1 MRKITLFFAALLIS
15 MTAFAVNITD
25 GTKLYLKP
33 NANWN
38 ADGARFAAYFF
49 GGDGELWVS
58 MTDTDN
64 DGVYEVTCS
73 GTRGNVIFCRMNG
86 GNSTNGWNNKW
97 NQTADLT
104 WDGTKNQYNVPD
116 GAWDGSNNDYW
127 VEVGNNT
134 EVEVP
139 TTWTIAG
146 TIPCLGAE
154 WATDKTENDLVEGEN
169 GVWTKTYTG
178 VTLEA
183 GTYEYKVTKN
193 HMWGEAYPNDNA
205 KLVIAADGKYDVTFT
220 FDANAKTV
228 NATAEKLCVKA
239 SWSFD
244 GGITAAES
252 GNLVLDKFTNVI
264 VAFSGIDSVG
274 REVTSVA
281 GQGSSTNIL
290 FYEVLADGS
299 LTPVEGNGL
308 MYPKSSGKTVTY
320 SLQAKNYKAVE
331 TGTYNYLKQG
341 NYRIV
346 LDGDAGVAGT
356 GDILFKPNRSGLPRV
371 YNEEV
376 FTFDFK
382 IENDY
387 VARYAQ
393 SANFEATPAYDR
405 FAAPTLLESLSE
417 IIVKFTDYES
427 ITVNATYGDNQTYIP
442 CVVSENG
449 ANVEKAQVKW
459 EAVEGTPNALRLY
472 IDEAVTAMGT
482 YGITIPE
489 GLVTFKKTA
498 AEEAYNEAIALSYT
512 VAQKNI
518 TEGLKLYYDFSA
530 VEAWK
535 TLPYAGAVLADG
547 STETIVDLV
556 NISEGLWELT
566 VPAGAYFHVTVNLGN
581 SSTELVG
588 SATTL
593 FYDGTNNLY
602 TLKADAP
609 YVQWGMAELGDFT
622 LSVYPTEPEV
632 VATIVG
638 GTKLY
643 LKSDLGVSSSSA
655 YGYNVVFGEFE
666 VPSSGGS
673 GGSVRP
679 MQQAGSLGGTTTIPG
694 TAMTK
699 VYTKEGK
706 YDIWEVVAPEGTA
719 DSIFNIVVSRKGT
732 MISGYITPLKYD
744 GEHNMFMLPENFAFD
759 LRTPIADETAGEWG
773 IYVEGEYSDPD
784 PIVGTWN
791 IEEGAV
797 LESFESATIT
807 FTGVESAAAKS
818 SYTNYFFYKVAED
831 GTETLVPSMCSD
843 GYMDA
848 AAEGASV
855 TFSIDVEGC
864 YLDMPQYG
872 AYFALTSGDY
882 RIKVPAGAIKF
893 NGDATNL
900 NTEAYVLNFTLN
912 VPAAAEPV
920 EAVYTVDPENNS
932 TVAEIREIVLTFTEY
947 ETITVAEPDLMMG
960 SNIPTVSMGYEG
972 MFMPSGMFMM
982 FAAGETANTLKLYV
996 DPQYAGGME
1005 AFTTEGEY
1013 KIVIPEG
1020 VVTFGEAGLNKT
1032 IELNY
1037 TVEAAKPEPVI
1048 TEMETK
1054 NAYAYDVVVEANDEL
1069 TKATVSYRLNAP
1081 AVAVK
1086 VQATVNGEV
1095 VREVEGTTVCRYA
1108 DGVADNLNTVEVSLE
1123 GLGGNVVFQVAV
1135 EGTLVETP
1143 TEITKAYRFY
1153 HPQGVDVDV
1162 NPESEFFGRVYATE
1176 NMPVASDGTTY
1187 ISDINGNGV
1196 SQGLYVF
1203 DATLAPITNAEGKYG
1218 FTGGITFTEK
1228 LPNDVRA
1235 YEPRKVRLSEDGR
1248 LFITRQTAGV
1258 SPLVEVNPADLNA
1271 NFTEVFT
1278 DFVYDAT
1285 TYHLNNAEGAF
1296 IAAPNVGFDVKGSG
1310 EDLTIAMLSC
1320 NLSGFGYGTTGFH
1333 TDEYNLGEATT
1344 WSTVPTN
1351 RITALDGY
1359 SINYAGLSIEY
1370 DNEGGIWYCQY
1381 RGTPKDSEPALVH
1394 VNAQGVEDYKNTTL
1408 VARQSGIRLNADGT
1422 LLAVAGNGGKKCT
1435 VFEVGKDAEG
1445 KPTLTVKYEF
1455 DTNIGNNLN
1464 DIAWDY
1470 ANNLYIV
1477 GNSGEWLK
1485 VFALPRESAVV
1496 TTPAAARY
1504 TVELPLPM
1512 EVEFANIAAIYE
1524 KGMWDMAYYESYD
1537 NNNVKAI
1544 LKSQPTVVEKVVSA
1558 GYMGSINNYYLND
1571 GTGVILLQAEG
1582 DIVNPITDENWE
1594 VIGWDTIPGLNLE
1607 VGKKLPADFTAT
1619 IDFKCVVDDETYLP
1633 TGEVY
1638 GAPVLTFMPK
1648 VLSVE
1653 VDAEGWETLIT
1664 EPNDEFIARCEDSD
1678 FVEDTVTVTVEELLA
1693 NRINYA
1699 GKVVSVNA
1707 EANYYAE
1714 QMMDYFSGT
1723 TVTTAYM
1730 YWDAEESFDVEVYD
1744 GVTYV
1749 SPKYTEDWNNYAG
1762 KVFNVQ
1768 AENLPE
1774 AAFDANATI
1783 SVAVARFDWN
1793 SIAVGQTFLAKE
1805 YEVKTAG
1812 EGPEVD
1818 VENSEL
1824 VVNVYSN
1831 NGSVYVET
1839 EAGVMIEVY
1848 TVNGL
1853 RVYAGVSTTN
1863 TTVINGLN
1871 TNIAIIRVNGVAYKV
1886 FVK

>member
-38 ADGARFAAYFF
+38 ADGARFAASFF

-86 GNSTNGWNNKW
+86 GNSTNGWGNKW

-116 GAWDGSNNDYW
+116 GAWDNSGNDYW
-127 VEVGNNT
+127 VEFGNNT
-134 EVEVP
+134 EIEVP

-146 TIPCLGAE
+146 NVPCLGAE
-154 WATDKTENDLVEGEN
+154 WATDKTENDLVEGTD
-169 GVWTKTYTG
+169 GVWSKTYAG

-183 GTYEYKVTKN
+183 GTYEYKIAKN

-244 GGITAAES
+244 GGRTAAES

-331 TGTYNYLKQG
+331 TGTYNYMKQG

-356 GDILFKPNRSGLPRV
+356 GDILFKPNRSGLPKV

-393 SANFEATPAYDR
+393 SANFEVTPAYDR
-405 FAAPTLLESLSE
+405 YAPPTLLESLSE

-427 ITVNATYGDNQTYIP
+427 ITVNATYGDNKTYIP

-632 VATIVG
+632 
-638 GTKLY
+638 
-643 LKSDLGVSSSSA
+643 
-655 YGYNVVFGEFE
+655 
-666 VPSSGGS
+666 
-673 GGSVRP
+673 
-679 MQQAGSLGGTTTIPG
+679 
-694 TAMTK
+694 
-699 VYTKEGK
+699 
-706 YDIWEVVAPEGTA
+706 
-719 DSIFNIVVSRKGT
+719 
-732 MISGYITPLKYD
+732 
-744 GEHNMFMLPENFAFD
+744 
-759 LRTPIADETAGEWG
+759 
-773 IYVEGEYSDPD
+773 D

-848 AAEGASV
+848 AAEGTSV

-972 MFMPSGMFMM
+972 MFMPSGMYMM

-1037 TVEAAKPEPVI
+1037 TV
-1048 TEMETK
+1048 
-1054 NAYAYDVVVEANDEL
+1054 
-1069 TKATVSYRLNAP
+1069 KAP
-1081 AVAVK
+1081 
-1086 VQATVNGEV
+1086 
-1095 VREVEGTTVCRYA
+1095 
-1108 DGVADNLNTVEVSLE
+1108 
-1123 GLGGNVVFQVAV
+1123 
-1135 EGTLVETP
+1135 
-1143 TEITKAYRFY
+1143 
-1153 HPQGVDVDV
+1153 
-1162 NPESEFFGRVYATE
+1162 
-1176 NMPVASDGTTY
+1176 
-1187 ISDINGNGV
+1187 
-1196 SQGLYVF
+1196 
-1203 DATLAPITNAEGKYG
+1203 LA
-1218 FTGGITFTEK
+1218 
-1228 LPNDVRA
+1228 
-1235 YEPRKVRLSEDGR
+1235 
-1248 LFITRQTAGV
+1248 
-1258 SPLVEVNPADLNA
+1258 
-1271 NFTEVFT
+1271 
-1278 DFVYDAT
+1278 
-1285 TYHLNNAEGAF
+1285 
-1296 IAAPNVGFDVKGSG
+1296 
-1310 EDLTIAMLSC
+1310 
-1320 NLSGFGYGTTGFH
+1320 
-1333 TDEYNLGEATT
+1333 
-1344 WSTVPTN
+1344 
-1351 RITALDGY
+1351 
-1359 SINYAGLSIEY
+1359 
-1370 DNEGGIWYCQY
+1370 
-1381 RGTPKDSEPALVH
+1381 
-1394 VNAQGVEDYKNTTL
+1394 
-1408 VARQSGIRLNADGT
+1408 
-1422 LLAVAGNGGKKCT
+1422 
-1435 VFEVGKDAEG
+1435 
-1445 KPTLTVKYEF
+1445 
-1455 DTNIGNNLN
+1455 
-1464 DIAWDY
+1464 
-1470 ANNLYIV
+1470 
-1477 GNSGEWLK
+1477 
-1485 VFALPRESAVV
+1485 
-1496 TTPAAARY
+1496 
-1504 TVELPLPM
+1504 M

-1524 KGMWDMAYYESYD
+1524 MGMWDMEYYESYSQ
-1537 NNNVKAI
+1537 NEVKAI

-1783 SVAVARFDWN
+1783 NVAVARFDWN
-1793 SIAVGQTFLAKE
+1793 SIAMGQTFLAKE

>member
-49 GGDGELWVS
+49 NGDGELWVS

-86 GNSTNGWNNKW
+86 GNSTNGWGNKW

-116 GAWDGSNNDYW
+116 GAWDNSGNDYW
-127 VEVGNNT
+127 VEFGNNT
-134 EVEVP
+134 EIEVP

-146 TIPCLGAE
+146 NVPCLGAE
-154 WATDKTENDLVEGEN
+154 WATEKTENDLVEGEN
-169 GVWTKTYTG
+169 GVWTKTYAG

-183 GTYEYKVTKN
+183 GTYEYKIAKN
-193 HMWGEAYPNDNA
+193 HMWGEAYPSQNA
-205 KLVIAADGKYDVTFT
+205 TLEIAADGKYDVTFT

-244 GGITAAES
+244 GITVAES
-252 GNLVLDKFTNVI
+252 GNLVLEKFTNVI

-274 REVTSVA
+274 REVTKVYH
-281 GQGSSTNIL
+281 QGSSTNIL

-299 LTPVEGNGL
+299 LIPVEGNGL
-308 MYPKSSGKTVTY
+308 MYAKSSNKTITY

-331 TGTYNYLKQG
+331 EGTYNYLKQG

-346 LDGDAGVAGT
+346 IDGDAGVAGT
-356 GDILFKPNRSGLPRV
+356 GDILFQPNRTGLPKV

-382 IENDY
+382 IVNDY

-393 SANFEATPAYDR
+393 SANFEATPAYER
-405 FAAPTLLESLSE
+405 YAAPTLLESLSE

-472 IDEAVTAMGT
+472 IDEAVTATGT

-530 VEAWK
+530 VESLKAL
-535 TLPYAGAVLADG
+535 TYANAVLNNGEQEVTVELA
-547 STETIVDLV
+547 

-566 VPAGAYFHVTVNLGN
+566 VPAGTYFHATINLG
-581 SSTELVG
+581 T
-588 SATTL
+588 SAGGL
-593 FYDGTNNLY
+593 SFGAAFLYYDGTNNLY

-632 VATIVG
+632 VPTIVG

-673 GGSVRP
+673 GGGVRP

-759 LRTPIADETAGEWG
+759 LRTPVADETAGEWG

-848 AAEGASV
+848 AAEGTSV

-864 YLDMPQYG
+864 YFDMPQYG

-947 ETITVAEPDLMMG
+947 ETITVAEPDLMTG

-996 DPQYAGGME
+996 DPRYAGGME

-1037 TVEAAKPEPVI
+1037 TVEAP
-1048 TEMETK
+1048 
-1054 NAYAYDVVVEANDEL
+1054 
-1069 TKATVSYRLNAP
+1069 
-1081 AVAVK
+1081 
-1086 VQATVNGEV
+1086 
-1095 VREVEGTTVCRYA
+1095 
-1108 DGVADNLNTVEVSLE
+1108 
-1123 GLGGNVVFQVAV
+1123 
-1135 EGTLVETP
+1135 
-1143 TEITKAYRFY
+1143 
-1153 HPQGVDVDV
+1153 
-1162 NPESEFFGRVYATE
+1162 
-1176 NMPVASDGTTY
+1176 
-1187 ISDINGNGV
+1187 
-1196 SQGLYVF
+1196 
-1203 DATLAPITNAEGKYG
+1203 LA
-1218 FTGGITFTEK
+1218 
-1228 LPNDVRA
+1228 
-1235 YEPRKVRLSEDGR
+1235 
-1248 LFITRQTAGV
+1248 
-1258 SPLVEVNPADLNA
+1258 
-1271 NFTEVFT
+1271 
-1278 DFVYDAT
+1278 
-1285 TYHLNNAEGAF
+1285 
-1296 IAAPNVGFDVKGSG
+1296 
-1310 EDLTIAMLSC
+1310 
-1320 NLSGFGYGTTGFH
+1320 
-1333 TDEYNLGEATT
+1333 
-1344 WSTVPTN
+1344 
-1351 RITALDGY
+1351 
-1359 SINYAGLSIEY
+1359 
-1370 DNEGGIWYCQY
+1370 
-1381 RGTPKDSEPALVH
+1381 
-1394 VNAQGVEDYKNTTL
+1394 
-1408 VARQSGIRLNADGT
+1408 
-1422 LLAVAGNGGKKCT
+1422 
-1435 VFEVGKDAEG
+1435 
-1445 KPTLTVKYEF
+1445 
-1455 DTNIGNNLN
+1455 
-1464 DIAWDY
+1464 
-1470 ANNLYIV
+1470 
-1477 GNSGEWLK
+1477 
-1485 VFALPRESAVV
+1485 
-1496 TTPAAARY
+1496 
-1504 TVELPLPM
+1504 M

-1524 KGMWDMAYYESYD
+1524 MGMWDMSYYESYED
-1537 NNNVKAI
+1537 GSVKAI
-1544 LKSQPTVVEKVVSA
+1544 LKSQPTVVDKVVSV
-1558 GYMGSINNYYLND
+1558 GRMGGASNNYYLND
-1571 GTGVILLQAEG
+1571 GTGVIVLQAPATSEIYG
-1582 DIVNPITDENWE
+1582 E
-1594 VIGWDTIPGLNLE
+1594 VIEGLEIE
-1607 VGKKLPADFTAT
+1607 VGQKLPADFTAT
-1619 IDFKCVVDDETYLP
+1619 IDFKCVVDEETWLP

-1638 GAPVLTFMPK
+1638 GAPVMSFVSK
-1648 VLSVE
+1648 VIG
-1653 VDAEGWETLIT
+1653 VDEEGWIIE
-1664 EPNDEFIARCEDSD
+1664 EPYADFVARCEASD
-1678 FVEDTVTVTVEELLA
+1678 FVEEAVVANIDDVFA
-1693 NRINYA
+1693 NRMNYA
-1699 GKVVSVNA
+1699 GKLLTLNA
-1707 EANYYAE
+1707 EGNYYAALNQYSATME
-1714 QMMDYFSGT
+1714 S
-1723 TVTTAYM
+1723 YM
-1730 YWDAEESFDVEVYD
+1730 YWDAEEAFDVETLEEE
-1744 GVTYV
+1744 GTTYVFV

-1762 KVFNVQ
+1762 KLFNVQ
-1768 AENLPE
+1768 GEGLVE

-1783 SVAVARFDWN
+1783 DVVTARFDWN